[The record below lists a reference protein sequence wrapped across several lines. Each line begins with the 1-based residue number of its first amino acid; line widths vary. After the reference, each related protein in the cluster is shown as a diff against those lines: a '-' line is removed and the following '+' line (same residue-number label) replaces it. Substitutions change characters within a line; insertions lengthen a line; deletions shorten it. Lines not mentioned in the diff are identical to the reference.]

1 MRRSSI
7 SAAALVAAMAGS
19 LVLAPAALAADGP
32 KPLPLH
38 QVKDLPLTASEFG
51 TQEKVCGNVPTS
63 QDGWHFVLPGSGK
76 DGSAVF
82 TELTVTFE
90 PGGTQTVTVFG
101 PPSDKHAYVASQP
114 GAKLVSA
121 TAETSAPVK
130 QGWFNLSHTCPATE
144 TGGTTGGTT
153 GETTTGGS
161 TGETTTG
168 GTTGETTT
176 GETTT
181 GSTTGETTTGET
193 TTGSTTGETTTGETT
208 TGGAT
213 GETTT
218 GETTTGS
225 TTGETTTGETTT
237 GGATGETTTG
247 GTDEGNLAETGSGAP
262 VGVIAATALAL
273 AAAGAVLVTRRRK
286 AQQG

>member
-19 LVLAPAALAADGP
+19 LVLAPAALAADGS

-51 TQEKVCGNVPTS
+51 TQEKVCGNVPTN

-114 GAKLVSA
+114 GAELVSA
-121 TAETSAPVK
+121 SAEVSAPVK
-130 QGWFNLSHTCPATE
+130 QGWFNLSHTCPATPVTE
-144 TGGTTGGTT
+144 TTSPGTETTSPGTETTSPGTETTSPGTETTSPGTETTSPGTETTSPGTETTSPGTETTAPGETPGGTESPSATDGA
-153 GETTTGGS
+153 S
-161 TGETTTG
+161 
-168 GTTGETTT
+168 
-176 GETTT
+176 
-181 GSTTGETTTGET
+181 
-193 TTGSTTGETTTGETT
+193 
-208 TGGAT
+208 GGAST
-213 GETTT
+213 PGTPGE
-218 GETTTGS
+218 G
-225 TTGETTTGETTT
+225 
-237 GGATGETTTG
+237 
-247 GTDEGNLAETGSGAP
+247 DLAETGAGAP
-262 VGVIAATALAL
+262 VGVLAAAALAL
-273 AAAGAVLVTRRRK
+273 AAAGTVLVTRRRK
-286 AQQG
+286 ARQH